1 MLFCVGQQICHC
13 ILFCEIINFKL
24 SHLFVIRPLFGNLFL
39 EEGFVKEGDFR
50 MHDVLTFG
58 FQQFVNDVTWAVHQL
73 PFAVLIIAFAAA
85 FVVNRCAT
93 MALTVDTVNGNTLTR
108 LRRRTAALSIATGSV
123 LGIVFFASLA
133 LNLAEVALNY

>member
-1 MLFCVGQQICHC
+1 
-13 ILFCEIINFKL
+13 
-24 SHLFVIRPLFGNLFL
+24 
-39 EEGFVKEGDFR
+39 

-73 PFAVLIIAFAAA
+73 PFAVLIIAFAAT

>member
-1 MLFCVGQQICHC
+1 
-13 ILFCEIINFKL
+13 
-24 SHLFVIRPLFGNLFL
+24 
-39 EEGFVKEGDFR
+39 

-73 PFAVLIIAFAAA
+73 PFAVLIAFAAA

-123 LGIVFFASLA
+123 LAIVFFASLA

>member
-1 MLFCVGQQICHC
+1 
-13 ILFCEIINFKL
+13 
-24 SHLFVIRPLFGNLFL
+24 
-39 EEGFVKEGDFR
+39 

-73 PFAVLIIAFAAA
+73 PFAVLVIAFAAA

-93 MALTVDTVNGNTLTR
+93 MALTVDTGNTLTR

-123 LGIVFFASLA
+123 LAIVFFASLA